1 MVTQWNWKIKAK
13 ILLFEV
19 FIIDFIKGTAK
30 IMGLLRIQLIIGTK
44 KTQITLKFVVKVRP
58 RYNVI
63 LG

>member
-1 MVTQWNWKIKAK
+1 
-13 ILLFEV
+13 
-19 FIIDFIKGTAK
+19 
-30 IMGLLRIQLIIGTK
+30 MGLLRIQLIIGTK